1 MAIFTILPESRPYLA
16 HFALVPSGLGGHWT
30 QKNFFNSRQRNYYQF
45 RRVSLCPEES
55 RRVSKR
61 AIKGSVYVQESQFQS
76 REVSLGLGESVLVQE
91 SQSQYRG
98 ASFCIKS

>member
-1 MAIFTILPESRPYLA
+1 M
-16 HFALVPSGLGGHWT
+16 PSGLGGRWN
-30 QKNFFNSRQRNYYQF
+30 QKNFFNSGQRNYYQF

-76 REVSLGLGESVLVQE
+76 REASLGLGESVLVQE

-98 ASFCIKS
+98 ASFCIEELVSGQGSQF